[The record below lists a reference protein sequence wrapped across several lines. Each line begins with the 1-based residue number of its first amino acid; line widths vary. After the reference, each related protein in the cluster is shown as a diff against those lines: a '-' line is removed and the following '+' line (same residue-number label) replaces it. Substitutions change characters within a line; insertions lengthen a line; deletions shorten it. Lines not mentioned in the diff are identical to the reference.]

1 MKLIWSGIESEIA
14 PYLGLN
20 TKPEYFG
27 VVINANL
34 FLFVHGYQNVCNN
47 DLEEVV
53 NASMVSY
60 CMEFDDKFMTS
71 TDFY

>member
-1 MKLIWSGIESEIA
+1 MKLILGSGIESEIA

-27 VVINANL
+27 VVIVKANANL

-53 NASMVSY
+53 NASMVLLHGIR
-60 CMEFDDKFMTS
+60 
-71 TDFY
+71 

>member
-1 MKLIWSGIESEIA
+1 MKLILGSGIESEIA

-27 VVINANL
+27 VDL

-53 NASMVSY
+53 NASMVLLHGIR
-60 CMEFDDKFMTS
+60 
-71 TDFY
+71 